1 MKKLKIIIVIILA
14 ICLVACGGGVSA
26 KWQEQ
31 YDLGMK
37 YLLDAEYEEA
47 VLAFTT
53 AIEIEPKLAEAYI
66 GRGDAYVQW
75 GEAESDTA
83 AEKNGLALA
92 DYLQAI
98 DLDEKNVD
106 AYGKAAEVYILLDDI
121 DAAVEIMEKG
131 YEITKD
137 ERLNER
143 KEELGLTEVVWTDP
157 VFEGLIR
164 GKLGLGNGTIYAAQL
179 DSVESLII
187 LGNTHVFINDEI
199 DPMDWA
205 YRFTSGE
212 GTGLEAFYG
221 IGLNDEE
228 FEKYTQKGS
237 ITNVETLKY
246 FKNLEDVFIIANHI
260 TDISILR
267 EMENLKYAD
276 FWAND
281 ISDLSPCYEM
291 EGDHTLN
298 EEQFVEIGDIMREY

>member
-1 MKKLKIIIVIILA
+1 MKRLKIIIVIILA
-14 ICLVACGGGVSA
+14 VCLVACGGGVSA

-53 AIEIEPKLAEAYI
+53 TIEIEPKLAEAYI

-121 DAAVEIMEKG
+121 AAAVEIMEKG

-137 ERLNER
+137 ERINER

-164 GKLGLGNGTIYAAQL
+164 GKLGLGNGTVYVAQL
-179 DSVESLII
+179 DSVESLMVA
-187 LGNTHVFINDEI
+187 GNTHVFIN
-199 DPMDWA
+199 
-205 YRFTSGE
+205 E
-212 GTGLEAFYG
+212 GDVGFRIQNESNRLEAFYHVG
-221 IGLNDEE
+221 EVE
-228 FEKYTQKGS
+228 YYEKGAIKD
-237 ITNVETLKY
+237 IETLKY
-246 FKNLEDVFIIANHI
+246 FRNLKNICIIANHI
-260 TDISILR
+260 TDISVLR
-267 EMENLKYAD
+267 EMENLETAN

-281 ISDLSPCYEM
+281 IVDMTPYHELEPNNAM
-291 EGDHTLN
+291 EA
-298 EEQFVEIGDIMREY
+298 EQFVEIGEIIPEYIPEEY

>member
-1 MKKLKIIIVIILA
+1 MKRLKIIIVIILA
-14 ICLVACGGGVSA
+14 VCLVACGGGVSA

-53 AIEIEPKLAEAYI
+53 TIEIEPKLAEAYI

-121 DAAVEIMEKG
+121 AAAVEIMEKG

-137 ERLNER
+137 ERINER

-164 GKLGLGNGTIYAAQL
+164 GKLGLGNGTIYSAQL

-205 YRFTSGE
+205 FSFISGE
-212 GTGLEAFYG
+212 GVLEAFYG
-221 IGLNDEE
+221 VSLNEE
-228 FEKYTQKGS
+228 RFEEYTQKGN
-237 ITNVETLKY
+237 ITDVKTLKY
-246 FKNLEDVFIIANHI
+246 FKNLEDVSIIANHI
-260 TDISILR
+260 TDISVLR